1 MKILTKIL
9 SLFTVLA
16 LSLTILAG
24 CAVDELSLLNAIC
37 RKADITS
44 CESKTV
50 LSVNLSSE
58 GLNDNEKADFNKLA
72 SLVNGMKLVIDQKT
86 KSNAE
91 KTISKSQSDFQVD
104 LGGISA
110 SASLWADVDLSGDT
124 PRVKEVIKLPAI
136 LTMLAASEQAGKD
149 YLVLDMEDLTAA
161 DSTPVSTGSTK
172 EILEFSKGITS
183 KLTGFLKGFAGEMDP
198 GFSIVTRKETKI
210 VDYQLYNVYNLKLD
224 DATFKKLL
232 SYTVT
237 KFAQSETALNFVKDL
252 IKSSITLS
260 DISDQE
266 KLEAAAEIDESFE
279 EFKAEIP
286 GYLKSWDTIM
296 GALKDVKILG
306 DKGIDIDFTVNGQ
319 GFIVNEHGSLD
330 FVIDTKAITTALM
343 AYSSLEE
350 DFDYAEDS
358 SVNQGIIKLGFTFN
372 TDYSNINKD
381 VVIDFPVLTP
391 ENSYKFSDLG
401 LFNTGLPTNVGEEFE
416 EDTVPPAPPVVNKV
430 LKTSKTV
437 TGTAEAFSIV
447 TVKKGTTVLGQ
458 EMADEKGVFS
468 VSISPVKT
476 PCTLTV
482 TAMDLYGNESKPA
495 TVNVN

>member
-9 SLFTVLA
+9 SLILVLT
-16 LSLTILAG
+16 LSSSILAG

-44 CESKTV
+44 CESKTELTV
-50 LSVNLSSE
+50 SLTSE
-58 GLNDNEKADFNKLA
+58 GLKGSEKETFNQLA
-72 SLVNGMKLVIDQKT
+72 TLINGTKLVINQKM
-86 KSNAE
+86 KSNPE

-224 DATFKKLL
+224 DDTFKKLL

-266 KLEAAAEIDESFE
+266 KLEATSEIDESFE

-330 FVIDTKAITTALM
+330 FVIDTKAITNALM
-343 AYSSLEE
+343 AYSSIE

-381 VVIDFPVLTP
+381 VAIDFPLLTP

-401 LFNTGLPTNVGEEFE
+401 LFNSGLPTNVGEEFE
-416 EDTVPPAPPVVNKV
+416 EDTVPPAPPVVDKV